1 MNWSI
6 ELALVARVGEART
19 PVLIAGVNDPEI
31 LNDVLD
37 RAIEAAVLRAGTLSA
52 SESTG
57 PRHLM

>member
-1 MNWSI
+1 MNRNI

-37 RAIEAAVLRAGTLSA
+37 RAIQAAVWRAGMLSEY
-52 SESTG
+52 ESAG
-57 PRHLM
+57 PRQVM